1 LLQSLQTGNRTVPG
15 PAEQEGGRL
24 DGEPRAMA
32 TTTKAHPSTTTDTP
46 LIQPDIISVIGNTPL
61 VRLDRVNRGNQA
73 TLVGKL
79 EMLNPGG
86 SVKDRIGIRM
96 IAEAER
102 KGWLKKGGTIV
113 EPTSGNTGVGLA
125 MAAAVKGYRCVFVM
139 PDKVSSEKVAL
150 LRAYGA
156 EVVTTPTNVPRESAE
171 SYYSVADRLTREIP
185 GAFQPNQYFNP
196 MNPKTHYET
205 SGPEIWRQTEG
216 KVTHFVAGVGTG
228 GTISGISKYLKEQN
242 PAVTVVGADPEGSI
256 YTGPV
261 PRPYK
266 VEGVGEDFWPGTFD
280 RALVDEFVMVTDRDS
295 FATARRVTREEGILL
310 GGSGG
315 LAVWAALQVAKREGP
330 EALIVVLLPDSGR
343 GYLSKLYNDDWM
355 RENGFLSRFAQAP
368 RAEEVVAHH
377 HAEGVPTIVAVH
389 VDDTVERAIGL
400 LQEFNISQLPVV
412 RTAGGAGAGPVEVHN
427 IAGSIQERT
436 LLDRV
441 FRSPD
446 TLRAKVA
453 TIMEAPFPLVDA
465 AEEVERVVPLL
476 SGAGS
481 SAVLV
486 QRQGVL
492 LGIITR
498 ADLLDF
504 VAHQKN
510 EG

>member
-1 LLQSLQTGNRTVPG
+1 
-15 PAEQEGGRL
+15 
-24 DGEPRAMA
+24 MA
-32 TTTKAHPSTTTDTP
+32 TTRHHRSTSTPSAVAPLERP
-46 LIQPDIISVIGNTPL
+46 LIHPHIIAAIGNTPM
-61 VRLDRVNRGNQA
+61 VRLDQINRGSAA

-96 IAEAER
+96 IEEAER

-125 MAAAVKGYRCVFVM
+125 MAAAIKGYRCVFVM
-139 PDKVSSEKVAL
+139 PDKVSNEKIAL

-156 EVVTTPTNVPRESAE
+156 EVVTTPTNVERDSPE
-171 SYYSVADRLTREIP
+171 SYYSTADRLTREIP

-196 MNPKTHYET
+196 MNPRTHYDAT
-205 SGPEIWRQTEG
+205 GPEIWQQTEG

-242 PAVTVVGADPEGSI
+242 PAIQVIGADPEGSI
-256 YTGPV
+256 YTNPV
-261 PRPYK
+261 ARPYK

-280 RALVDEFVMVTDRDS
+280 RALVDEFIMVTDRDS

-315 LAVWAALQVAKREGP
+315 LAVWAALQVAKRP
-330 EALIVVLLPDSGR
+330 EMADALIVVLLPDSGR

-355 RENGFLSRFAQAP
+355 RENGFLSRFAKAP
-368 RAEEVVAHH
+368 RVEELIAAHEEH
-377 HAEGVPTIVAVH
+377 GVPRIVAVH
-389 VDDTVERAIGL
+389 VDDTVERAIAL

-412 RTAGGAGAGPVEVHN
+412 RNTGGVQDGATSIEVHN

-436 LLDRV
+436 LLDKV
-441 FRSPD
+441 FRNPE
-446 TLRAKVA
+446 TLRAKISTV
-453 TIMEAPFPLVDA
+453 MDAPFPLVDA
-465 AEEVERVVPLL
+465 AEEVERVFPLL

-486 QRQGVL
+486 QRAGLL

-504 VAHQKN
+504 VTHMKS
-510 EG
+510 E

>member
-1 LLQSLQTGNRTVPG
+1 MQIFSDVV
-15 PAEQEGGRL
+15 A
-24 DGEPRAMA
+24 A
-32 TTTKAHPSTTTDTP
+32 
-46 LIQPDIISVIGNTPL
+46 IGNTPM
-61 VRLDRVNRGNQA
+61 VRLDRLNRGNPA

-96 IAEAER
+96 IEEAER
-102 KGWLKKGGTIV
+102 KGWLKPGGTIV

-125 MAAAVKGYRCVFVM
+125 MAAAIKGYRCIFVM
-139 PDKVSSEKVAL
+139 PDKVANEKVAL

-156 EVVTTPTNVPRESAE
+156 EVVTTPTNVERESPE
-171 SYYSVADRLTREIP
+171 SYYSVADRLTRELP
-185 GAFQPNQYFNP
+185 NAFQPNQYFNP
-196 MNPKTHYET
+196 MNPRTHYDAT
-205 SGPEIWRQTEG
+205 GPEIWSQTDG
-216 KVTHFVAGVGTG
+216 RITHFVAGVGTG

-242 PAVTVVGADPEGSI
+242 PEIKVIGADPEGSI
-256 YTGPV
+256 YTAPT

-280 RALVDEFVMVTDRDS
+280 RAMVDEFIMVTDRDAFS
-295 FATARRVTREEGILL
+295 TARRMTREEGILI

-330 EALIVVLLPDSGR
+330 DALVVVLLPDSGR

-368 RAEEVVAHH
+368 RVGEIVRRFHS
-377 HAEGVPTIVAVH
+377 EGVPRIVAVH

-412 RTAGGAGAGPVEVHN
+412 RSASVLKDGQIEVHN

-436 LLDRV
+436 LLDKV
-441 FRSPD
+441 FRNPE
-446 TLRAKVA
+446 TLRARISTV
-453 TIMEAPFPLVDA
+453 MDAPFPLVDA
-465 AEEVERVVPLL
+465 AEEMERVFPLL

-486 QRQGVL
+486 QQTGVL
-492 LGIITR
+492 QGIVTR

-504 VAHQKN
+504 VTHAKDRDA
-510 EG
+510 